1 MKTKILHI
9 QVLPKLSGVQRVS
22 LEIMKSLPDSQYDKW
37 ILFSDSTD
45 VGDREQC
52 EREFRRAG
60 VRVIYSNKMKR
71 AIGLS
76 DIGAVREIYRLCRR
90 ERFDIVHTHSTKPGV
105 VGRIAATLARTPRVI
120 HTVHGLAF
128 HKFVGLPRWLF
139 YWGCEMFA
147 SLFCDRIIL
156 VNRYYSKYFKWCA
169 RKVSTVYNGI
179 DFSAYPGHLP
189 VSQKGT
195 TPRILFVGRLD
206 TPKDPLTFLE
216 AAKILIGEYPDAKF
230 TMVGDGEK
238 YGECKRFIRDN
249 GLTASIDLAGWQ
261 QDVSSFYVSHDIFAM
276 SSIYESFG
284 LIFVEAAHYGLPVV
298 ATNVEG
304 IPEVVSDG
312 ETGLLCNP
320 RDPQALAKNMMTL
333 IRHPELRDSFGQAAR
348 KRAYALFTSE
358 LMTDRYKKVYRQQRK
373 MPVT

>member
-1 MKTKILHI
+1 
-9 QVLPKLSGVQRVS
+9 
-22 LEIMKSLPDSQYDKW
+22 
-37 ILFSDSTD
+37 
-45 VGDREQC
+45 
-52 EREFRRAG
+52 
-60 VRVIYSNKMKR
+60 
-71 AIGLS
+71 
-76 DIGAVREIYRLCRR
+76 
-90 ERFDIVHTHSTKPGV
+90 
-105 VGRIAATLARTPRVI
+105 
-120 HTVHGLAF
+120 
-128 HKFVGLPRWLF
+128 
-139 YWGCEMFA
+139 
-147 SLFCDRIIL
+147 
-156 VNRYYSKYFKWCA
+156 
-169 RKVSTVYNGI
+169 
-179 DFSAYPGHLP
+179 
-189 VSQKGT
+189 
-195 TPRILFVGRLD
+195 
-206 TPKDPLTFLE
+206 
-216 AAKILIGEYPDAKF
+216 
-230 TMVGDGEK
+230 MVGDGEK

-358 LMTDRYKKVYRQQRK
+358 LMTDRYKKVYWEQRK